1 MDLTSPERG
10 PLGPLV
16 VLVAAAAGALLALY
30 YYLVPLTGVTGTP
43 GALLVIG
50 SSLALV
56 IDALVLWFSG
66 RRLLFG
72 VFWTLGLLGALCTL
86 TAACFLHA
94 WWLSAAM
101 MVVLV
106 GLVVTLAAPLRQ
118 RRAAA

>member
-1 MDLTSPERG
+1 M
-10 PLGPLV
+10 

-30 YYLVPLTGVTGTP
+30 YYLVPLTGITGTP

-56 IDALVLWFSG
+56 VDALVLWFSG
-66 RRLLFG
+66 RGMLFG
-72 VFWTLGLLGALCTL
+72 VFWTLGLIGALCTV

-101 MVVLV
+101 VVVLV
-106 GLVVTLAAPLRQ
+106 GLVVALAAPSRP